1 MSIFFLLRLKTFHID
16 LKILLCYSLIMGDEK
31 MTVNERIKIIRT
43 ENNLTLEK
51 FGERIG
57 VTKSTI
63 SNIEN
68 GNRNATEHMIKS
80 ICREFN
86 VNYDWLKDGKGEMF
100 DAVPETLVDELA
112 QEFQLDDLDKRIIL
126 GYLRLSE
133 ADRGAIKRYVQN
145 ILENK

>member
-1 MSIFFLLRLKTFHID
+1 MQDRVKTVRQSLD
-16 LKILLCYSLIMGDEK
+16 LSQEA
-31 MTVNERIKIIRT
+31 
-43 ENNLTLEK
+43 
-51 FGERIG
+51 FGRALG
-57 VTKSTI
+57 VTKTAI
-63 SNIEN
+63 CGIEA
-68 GNRNATEHMIKS
+68 GRRGLTEQMAKS

-133 ADRGAIKRYVQN
+133 ADRGAIKRYEQK

>member
-1 MSIFFLLRLKTFHID
+1 MQDRVKAVRQSLD
-16 LKILLCYSLIMGDEK
+16 LSQEA
-31 MTVNERIKIIRT
+31 
-43 ENNLTLEK
+43 
-51 FGERIG
+51 FGRALG
-57 VTKSTI
+57 VTKTAI
-63 SNIEN
+63 CGIEA
-68 GNRNATEHMIKS
+68 GRRGLTEQMAKS

>member
-1 MSIFFLLRLKTFHID
+1 MQDRVKTVRQSLD
-16 LKILLCYSLIMGDEK
+16 LSQEA
-31 MTVNERIKIIRT
+31 
-43 ENNLTLEK
+43 
-51 FGERIG
+51 FGRALG
-57 VTKSTI
+57 VTKTAI
-63 SNIEN
+63 CGIEA
-68 GNRNATEHMIKS
+68 GRRGLTEQMAKS